1 MKSPARCLLLLCFAF
16 APPPAVAQQAD
27 DIVVTTHHIDAVRN
41 ARTPWDEVQNCLK
54 DNACAG
60 AIKLIAGQVGIP
72 DNAVRLVE
80 TAAIYSAKAEGEETR
95 YTVRAVSS
103 RKICSVKVRTISVVP
118 ATGDRASLF
127 SISPSADSVGIYT
140 WTPRQGIGGGRSWYE
155 GDVFIVHVKAS
166 LQEEYLKSGK
176 CTVPPTG
183 SINYQCRGA
192 SGVNKGLAAC
202 GAKDL

>member
-118 ATGDRASLF
+118 ATATAPRC
-127 SISPSADSVGIYT
+127 SPSAPARILSAS
-140 WTPRQGIGGGRSWYE
+140 TPGRRGRASAGGGA
-155 GDVFIVHVKAS
+155 GTKAMCS
-166 LQEEYLKSGK
+166 S
-176 CTVPPTG
+176 
-183 SINYQCRGA
+183 SM
-192 SGVNKGLAAC
+192 
-202 GAKDL
+202 